1 LIFYRNQPGKK
12 QPSHVRDLGQ
22 MTVKKLF
29 NRWCYVL
36 KKKRKI
42 ASYNVTPL
50 KDGELKIY
58 QWVYAEI
65 N

>member
-1 LIFYRNQPGKK
+1 
-12 QPSHVRDLGQ
+12 